1 MAFKNSTRDLIK
13 KSLSF
18 HKPFLKYLIVA
29 IILMI
34 ISVVLSV
41 YAPKLL
47 GKLINGFFYYTDYSD
62 FKMYSILDELATIL
76 VLYTIS
82 YLIRVPV
89 NRILAKM
96 SEKVTANVKTSLYEK
111 IDKIPVYEF
120 SDEYTGNI
128 MARLNNDTATIKSFI
143 SKKIAFIL
151 SNDLVIFAVIIMVIP
166 MKFELSIVF
175 LSMIPIYAVLIVISY
190 YKTKDYYKSFQ
201 DDLGQMMGFMGDYL
215 SNRFLIRLFNAKDY
229 INRSFIPFN
238 DKQKDD
244 FFKSRFY
251 SEVNTPLYLLL
262 SYLIQILAYI
272 YAGYFVYIG
281 VVSFGEF
288 STFVLYVQMFRK
300 PMTSF
305 SYSINSIKSYFACID
320 RVSEIIDYPVS
331 EENPDMKFN
340 KDDIKGEIE
349 FRDISY
355 NDLSGFN
362 LKISSGEIINL
373 VGKNKNDLIDLLLNF
388 SKKSS
393 GEILL
398 DGNDIDKLNFSEYA
412 DIFGVSIDDDQL
424 ISGTIGENILL
435 GGHGCDIDD
444 VKGICEKLEITGLIE
459 RFPDKYDTAISDD
472 SITLSSGEK
481 KLFCVARALIND
493 PKILILNYPNYLPQ
507 DILVIK
513 GKTVILLTPDED
525 TINFADRTISVN

>member
-251 SEVNTPLYLLL
+251 SEVNTIISVIIIFNSDFGLYLCR
-262 SYLIQILAYI
+262 I
-272 YAGYFVYIG
+272 FC
-281 VVSFGEF
+281 
-288 STFVLYVQMFRK
+288 LYRRCFFRRI
-300 PMTSF
+300 F
-305 SYSINSIKSYFACID
+305 HICI
-320 RVSEIIDYPVS
+320 V
-331 EENPDMKFN
+331 
-340 KDDIKGEIE
+340 
-349 FRDISY
+349 
-355 NDLSGFN
+355 
-362 LKISSGEIINL
+362 
-373 VGKNKNDLIDLLLNF
+373 
-388 SKKSS
+388 
-393 GEILL
+393 
-398 DGNDIDKLNFSEYA
+398 
-412 DIFGVSIDDDQL
+412 
-424 ISGTIGENILL
+424 
-435 GGHGCDIDD
+435 C
-444 VKGICEKLEITGLIE
+444 
-459 RFPDKYDTAISDD
+459 
-472 SITLSSGEK
+472 
-481 KLFCVARALIND
+481 
-493 PKILILNYPNYLPQ
+493 PN
-507 DILVIK
+507 V
-513 GKTVILLTPDED
+513 
-525 TINFADRTISVN
+525 